1 MSRNFELLSQFET
14 DLGTSDNHKQSKV
27 KQVSSSA
34 FANSYVGDIC
44 KDEIVRLVQRIFLS
58 NEDSAPRR
66 VVFCGVDSENGSSVV
81 CAQSARVLASIICQ
95 PVCIVDAKI
104 RTPLLVQKVGSNL
117 PAPVVSTDGSP
128 QANREQMDT
137 NLWLAGPE
145 LLAEGFGS
153 ILSVDKVRR
162 RLAEMLSSFEYVLI
176 DAPGANV
183 SGDAA
188 ILGQAADAAVL
199 VIEANSTRRLTAQKA
214 KEALDASGVRLLGSV
229 LHNRTFPIPEM
240 LYKRL

>member
-1 MSRNFELLSQFET
+1 MSRNYELLSQFET
-14 DLGTSDNHKQSKV
+14 DLGTSDNHKPSIV
-27 KQVSSSA
+27 THASSSA
-34 FANSYVGDIC
+34 FANSYAGDIC
-44 KDEIVRLVQRIFLS
+44 KDEIVKIVQRVFLS
-58 NEDSAPRR
+58 NDDSAPRR
-66 VVFCGVDSENGSSVV
+66 VVFCGVDRENGSSVV
-81 CAQSARVLASIICQ
+81 CVQAARVLASIISQ

-104 RTPLLVQKVGSNL
+104 RTPRLVQKVASTL
-117 PAPVVSTDGSP
+117 QAPFLNTDHSP
-128 QANREQMDT
+128 QATCEQMDS

-176 DAPGANV
+176 DAPGAIV
-183 SGDAA
+183 SGDAT

-214 KEALDASGVRLLGSV
+214 KEALDASGVRLLGTV
-229 LHNRTFPIPEM
+229 LHNRTFPIPEK

>member
-1 MSRNFELLSQFET
+1 M
-14 DLGTSDNHKQSKV
+14 
-27 KQVSSSA
+27 
-34 FANSYVGDIC
+34 
-44 KDEIVRLVQRIFLS
+44 
-58 NEDSAPRR
+58 DS
-66 VVFCGVDSENGSSVV
+66 
-81 CAQSARVLASIICQ
+81 
-95 PVCIVDAKI
+95 
-104 RTPLLVQKVGSNL
+104 
-117 PAPVVSTDGSP
+117 
-128 QANREQMDT
+128 

-176 DAPGANV
+176 DAPGAIV
-183 SGDAA
+183 SGDAT

-214 KEALDASGVRLLGSV
+214 KEALDASGVRLLGTV
-229 LHNRTFPIPEM
+229 LHNRTFPIPEK